1 MLGNFKEMDWLYTSF
16 FPITQMSSR
25 ERSLRATNDE
35 LLVSLEEVT
44 RQLEQ
49 SRNAENKAIGSVKVE
64 E

>member
-1 MLGNFKEMDWLYTSF
+1 MSF
-16 FPITQMSSR
+16 QLKYFLTYPSQMQMSSR

-49 SRNAENKAIGSVKVE
+49 SRNAENRTLASGKTE

>member
-1 MLGNFKEMDWLYTSF
+1 
-16 FPITQMSSR
+16 MSSR

-49 SRNAENKAIGSVKVE
+49 SRNDENLGSSGKTE

>member
-1 MLGNFKEMDWLYTSF
+1 
-16 FPITQMSSR
+16 MSSR

-49 SRNAENKAIGSVKVE
+49 SRNAENKAIGTVKAE

>member
-1 MLGNFKEMDWLYTSF
+1 
-16 FPITQMSSR
+16 MSSR

>member
-1 MLGNFKEMDWLYTSF
+1 
-16 FPITQMSSR
+16 MSSR

-49 SRNAENKAIGSVKVE
+49 SRNAENRTLASGKTE